1 MVFKTNYQPQR
12 SERTR
17 IQNERRQEKLQKRQE
32 VVVKRKAI
40 RDEPA
45 RVDDITKED

>member
-1 MVFKTNYQPQR
+1 MAFKTNYRPRR

-32 VVVKRKAI
+32 AVVKRKAI

-45 RVDDITKED
+45 RVDDTTKED